1 MKPHGHYC
9 KICGEYKA
17 NEKFSGKGHAAHI
30 CKACQSLPV
39 EERNKE
45 AILTRMMNLPFHLSK
60 EQISWLKKHRKDK
73 RPEVSEAAKAVFA
86 ERFPYAER
94 NERKWQLHVGRL
106 EFYVDSPLI
115 DEYGDEFDFCGT
127 FVVDKKTCTISME
140 SSGKTET
147 VTLDRK
153 SMNKLLKSVIH
164 YYEVFCWEE
173 DYGHDIYPDD
183 ETQDDD
189 NDDSPVWKIH
199 IEYLNGETQD
209 IQLSDDLPYK
219 VEELAEELLGY
230 FEPDEFDDEEF
241 DNEEFDEDTD
251 DNYDGEDG

>member
-1 MKPHGHYC
+1 MKPRGHYC

-94 NERKWQLHVGRL
+94 NERKGQLHIGRF

-115 DEYGDEFDFCGT
+115 DEYGDEFDFRGT

-140 SSGKTET
+140 SSCKTET

-173 DYGHDIYPDD
+173 DYICEAY
-183 ETQDDD
+183 DDD
-189 NDDSPVWKIH
+189 HSVWKIH
-199 IEYLNGETQD
+199 IEYLNGGTQD
-209 IQLSDDLPYK
+209 IQSSDDLPHK

-230 FEPDEFDDEEF
+230 FEPDEFD
-241 DNEEFDEDTD
+241 NEEFDEDTD
-251 DNYDGEDG
+251 DNYDDEDG

>member
-94 NERKWQLHVGRL
+94 NERKGQLHIGRF

-115 DEYGDEFDFCGT
+115 DEYGDEFDFRGT

-140 SSGKTET
+140 SSCKTET

-173 DYGHDIYPDD
+173 DYICEAY
-183 ETQDDD
+183 DDD
-189 NDDSPVWKIH
+189 HSVWKIH
-199 IEYLNGETQD
+199 IEYLNGGTQD
-209 IQLSDDLPYK
+209 IQSSDDLPHK

-230 FEPDEFDDEEF
+230 FEPDEFD
-241 DNEEFDEDTD
+241 NEEFDEDTD
-251 DNYDGEDG
+251 DNYDDEDG

>member
-1 MKPHGHYC
+1 MKSHGHYC

-30 CKACQSLPV
+30 CKFCQSLPV

-94 NERKWQLHVGRL
+94 NERKGQLHIGRF

-115 DEYGDEFDFCGT
+115 DEYGDEFDFRGT

-173 DYGHDIYPDD
+173 DYICEAY
-183 ETQDDD
+183 DDD
-189 NDDSPVWKIH
+189 HSVWKIH
-199 IEYLNGETQD
+199 IEYLNGGTQD
-209 IQLSDDLPYK
+209 IQSSDDLPHK

-230 FEPDEFDDEEF
+230 FEPDEFD
-241 DNEEFDEDTD
+241 NEEFDEDTD
-251 DNYDGEDG
+251 DNYDDEDG

>member
-1 MKPHGHYC
+1 MKSHGHYC

-30 CKACQSLPV
+30 CKFCQSLPV

-94 NERKWQLHVGRL
+94 NERKGQLHIGRF

-115 DEYGDEFDFCGT
+115 DEYGDEFDFRGT

-140 SSGKTET
+140 SSCKTET

-173 DYGHDIYPDD
+173 DYICEAY
-183 ETQDDD
+183 DDD
-189 NDDSPVWKIH
+189 HSVWKIH
-199 IEYLNGETQD
+199 IEYLNGGTQD
-209 IQLSDDLPYK
+209 IQSSDDLPYK

-241 DNEEFDEDTD
+241 DEDTD
-251 DNYDGEDG
+251 KNYEDEDG

>member
-94 NERKWQLHVGRL
+94 NERKGQLHVGRL

-127 FVVDKKTCTISME
+127 FVIDKKTCTISVE

-173 DYGHDIYPDD
+173 DYICEAY
-183 ETQDDD
+183 DDD
-189 NDDSPVWKIH
+189 HSVWKIH
-199 IEYLNGETQD
+199 IEYLNGGTQD
-209 IQLSDDLPYK
+209 IQSSDDLPHK

-230 FEPDEFDDEEF
+230 FEPDEFD
-241 DNEEFDEDTD
+241 NEEFDEDTD
-251 DNYDGEDG
+251 DNYDDEDG

>member
-1 MKPHGHYC
+1 MKSHGHYC

-94 NERKWQLHVGRL
+94 NERKGQLHIGRL

-115 DEYGDEFDFCGT
+115 DEYGDEFDFRGT

-140 SSGKTET
+140 SSCKTET

-173 DYGHDIYPDD
+173 DYICEAY
-183 ETQDDD
+183 DDD
-189 NDDSPVWKIH
+189 HSVWKIH
-199 IEYLNGETQD
+199 IEYLNGGTQD
-209 IQLSDDLPYK
+209 IQSSDDLPHK

-230 FEPDEFDDEEF
+230 FEPDEFD
-241 DNEEFDEDTD
+241 NEEFDEDTD
-251 DNYDGEDG
+251 DNYDDEDG

>member
-1 MKPHGHYC
+1 MKSHGHYC

-94 NERKWQLHVGRL
+94 NERKGQLHIGRF

-115 DEYGDEFDFCGT
+115 DEYGDEFDFRGT

-140 SSGKTET
+140 SSCKTET

-173 DYGHDIYPDD
+173 DYICEAY
-183 ETQDDD
+183 DDD
-189 NDDSPVWKIH
+189 HSVWKIH
-199 IEYLNGETQD
+199 IEYLNGGTQD
-209 IQLSDDLPYK
+209 IQSSDDLPHK

-241 DNEEFDEDTD
+241 DEDTD
-251 DNYDGEDG
+251 DNYDDEDG

>member
-1 MKPHGHYC
+1 MKPRGHYC

-17 NEKFSGKGHAAHI
+17 NEKFSGKSHAAHI

-45 AILTRMMNLPFHLSK
+45 AILTRMMNLPSHLSK

-73 RPEVSEAAKAVFA
+73 RPEVSEVAKAVFA

-94 NERKWQLHVGRL
+94 NERKGQLHIGRF

-115 DEYGDEFDFCGT
+115 DEYGDEFDFRGT

-140 SSGKTET
+140 SSCKTET

-173 DYGHDIYPDD
+173 DYICEAY
-183 ETQDDD
+183 DDD
-189 NDDSPVWKIH
+189 HSVWKIH
-199 IEYLNGETQD
+199 IEYLNGGTQD
-209 IQLSDDLPYK
+209 IQSSDDLPHK

-230 FEPDEFDDEEF
+230 FEPDEFD
-241 DNEEFDEDTD
+241 NEKFDEDTD
-251 DNYDGEDG
+251 DNYDDEDG

>member
-1 MKPHGHYC
+1 MKSHGHYC

-30 CKACQSLPV
+30 CKFCQSLPV

-94 NERKWQLHVGRL
+94 NERKGQLHIGRF

-115 DEYGDEFDFCGT
+115 DEYGDEFDFRGT

-140 SSGKTET
+140 SSCKTET

-173 DYGHDIYPDD
+173 DYICEAY
-183 ETQDDD
+183 DDD
-189 NDDSPVWKIH
+189 HSVWKIH
-199 IEYLNGETQD
+199 IEYLNGGTQD
-209 IQLSDDLPYK
+209 IQSSDDLPHK

-230 FEPDEFDDEEF
+230 FEPDEFD
-241 DNEEFDEDTD
+241 NEEFDEDTD
-251 DNYDGEDG
+251 DNYDD

>member
-1 MKPHGHYC
+1 MKSHGHYC

-30 CKACQSLPV
+30 CKACQSMPV

-45 AILTRMMNLPFHLSK
+45 EILTRMMNLPSHLSK

-173 DYGHDIYPDD
+173 DYICEAY
-183 ETQDDD
+183 DDD
-189 NDDSPVWKIH
+189 HSVWKIH
-199 IEYLNGETQD
+199 IEYLNGGTQD
-209 IQLSDDLPYK
+209 IQSSDDLPHK

-230 FEPDEFDDEEF
+230 FEPDEFD
-241 DNEEFDEDTD
+241 NEEFDEDTD
-251 DNYDGEDG
+251 DNYDDEDG

>member
-1 MKPHGHYC
+1 MKPRGHYC

-73 RPEVSEAAKAVFA
+73 RPEVSEAAKAIFA

-94 NERKWQLHVGRL
+94 NERKGQLHIGRL

-127 FVVDKKTCTISME
+127 FIVDKKTCTILME
-140 SSGKTET
+140 SSGKMET
-147 VTLDRK
+147 VTLTGSR
-153 SMNKLLKSVIH
+153 
-164 YYEVFCWEE
+164 
-173 DYGHDIYPDD
+173 
-183 ETQDDD
+183 
-189 NDDSPVWKIH
+189 
-199 IEYLNGETQD
+199 
-209 IQLSDDLPYK
+209 
-219 VEELAEELLGY
+219 
-230 FEPDEFDDEEF
+230 
-241 DNEEFDEDTD
+241 
-251 DNYDGEDG
+251 

>member
-1 MKPHGHYC
+1 MKPRRRY
-9 KICGEYKA
+9 
-17 NEKFSGKGHAAHI
+17 S
-30 CKACQSLPV
+30 P
-39 EERNKE
+39 
-45 AILTRMMNLPFHLSK
+45 
-60 EQISWLKKHRKDK
+60 
-73 RPEVSEAAKAVFA
+73 

-94 NERKWQLHVGRL
+94 NERKGQLHIGRL

-127 FVVDKKTCTISME
+127 FVVDKNTCTISME
-140 SSGKTET
+140 SSGKMKT

-209 IQLSDDLPYK
+209 IQSSDDLPYK

-241 DNEEFDEDTD
+241 DEDTD
-251 DNYDGEDG
+251 KNYEDEETATLSTRLCKRSHKIYESQPCPQSKSSIPRMTPQFG

>member
-30 CKACQSLPV
+30 CKACQSLSV

-94 NERKWQLHVGRL
+94 NERKGQLHIGRF

-115 DEYGDEFDFCGT
+115 DEYGDEFDFRGT

-140 SSGKTET
+140 SSCKTET

-173 DYGHDIYPDD
+173 DYICEAY
-183 ETQDDD
+183 DDD
-189 NDDSPVWKIH
+189 HSVWKIH
-199 IEYLNGETQD
+199 IEYLNGGTQD
-209 IQLSDDLPYK
+209 IQSSDDLPHK

-230 FEPDEFDDEEF
+230 FEPDEFD
-241 DNEEFDEDTD
+241 NEEFDEDTD
-251 DNYDGEDG
+251 DNYDDEDG

>member
-1 MKPHGHYC
+1 MKSRGHYC

-45 AILTRMMNLPFHLSK
+45 AILTRMMNLPSHLSK

-94 NERKWQLHVGRL
+94 NERKGQLHIGRL

-173 DYGHDIYPDD
+173 DYICEAY
-183 ETQDDD
+183 DDD
-189 NDDSPVWKIH
+189 HSVWKIH
-199 IEYLNGETQD
+199 IEYLNGGTQD
-209 IQLSDDLPYK
+209 IQSSDDLPHK

-230 FEPDEFDDEEF
+230 FEPDEFD
-241 DNEEFDEDTD
+241 NEEFDEDTD
-251 DNYDGEDG
+251 DNYDDEDG

>member
-1 MKPHGHYC
+1 MKSHGHYC

-94 NERKWQLHVGRL
+94 NERKGQLHIGRF

-115 DEYGDEFDFCGT
+115 DEYGDEFDFRGT

-140 SSGKTET
+140 SSCKTET

-173 DYGHDIYPDD
+173 DYICEAY
-183 ETQDDD
+183 DDD
-189 NDDSPVWKIH
+189 HSVWKIH
-199 IEYLNGETQD
+199 IEYLNGGTQD
-209 IQLSDDLPYK
+209 IQSSDDLPYK

-241 DNEEFDEDTD
+241 DEDTD
-251 DNYDGEDG
+251 KNYEDEDG

>member
-1 MKPHGHYC
+1 MKPRGHYC

-30 CKACQSLPV
+30 CKVCQSLPV

-94 NERKWQLHVGRL
+94 NERKGQLHIGRF

-115 DEYGDEFDFCGT
+115 DEYGDEFDFRGT

-140 SSGKTET
+140 SSCKTET

-173 DYGHDIYPDD
+173 DYICEAY
-183 ETQDDD
+183 DDD
-189 NDDSPVWKIH
+189 HSVWKIH
-199 IEYLNGETQD
+199 IEYLNGGTQD
-209 IQLSDDLPYK
+209 IQSSDDLPHK

-230 FEPDEFDDEEF
+230 FEPDEFD
-241 DNEEFDEDTD
+241 NEEFDEDTD
-251 DNYDGEDG
+251 DNYDDEDG

>member
-1 MKPHGHYC
+1 MKPRGHYC

-17 NEKFSGKGHAAHI
+17 NEKFSGKGHAVHI
-30 CKACQSLPV
+30 CKVCQSLPV

-94 NERKWQLHVGRL
+94 NERKGQLHIGRF

-115 DEYGDEFDFCGT
+115 DEYGDEFDFRGT

-140 SSGKTET
+140 SSCKTET

-173 DYGHDIYPDD
+173 DYICEAY
-183 ETQDDD
+183 DDD
-189 NDDSPVWKIH
+189 HSVWKIH
-199 IEYLNGETQD
+199 IEYLNGGTQD
-209 IQLSDDLPYK
+209 IQSSDDLPHK

-230 FEPDEFDDEEF
+230 FEPDEFD
-241 DNEEFDEDTD
+241 NEEFDEDTD
-251 DNYDGEDG
+251 DNYDDEDG

>member
-94 NERKWQLHVGRL
+94 NERKGQLHIGRF

-115 DEYGDEFDFCGT
+115 DEYGDEFDFRGT

-140 SSGKTET
+140 SSCKTET

-173 DYGHDIYPDD
+173 DYICEAY
-183 ETQDDD
+183 DDD
-189 NDDSPVWKIH
+189 HSVWKIH
-199 IEYLNGETQD
+199 IKYLNGGTQD
-209 IQLSDDLPYK
+209 IQSSDDLPHK
-219 VEELAEELLGY
+219 VEGLAEELLGY
-230 FEPDEFDDEEF
+230 FEPDEF

-251 DNYDGEDG
+251 DNYDDEDG

>member
-30 CKACQSLPV
+30 CKACQSMPV

-45 AILTRMMNLPFHLSK
+45 EILTRMMNLPFHLSK

-94 NERKWQLHVGRL
+94 NERKGQLHIGRF

-115 DEYGDEFDFCGT
+115 DEYGDEFDFRGT

-140 SSGKTET
+140 SSCKTET

-173 DYGHDIYPDD
+173 DYICEAY
-183 ETQDDD
+183 DDD
-189 NDDSPVWKIH
+189 HSVWKIH
-199 IEYLNGETQD
+199 IEYLNGGTQD
-209 IQLSDDLPYK
+209 IQSSDDLPHK

-230 FEPDEFDDEEF
+230 FEPDEFD
-241 DNEEFDEDTD
+241 NEEFDEDTD
-251 DNYDGEDG
+251 DNYDDEDG

>member
-1 MKPHGHYC
+1 MKSHGHYC

-94 NERKWQLHVGRL
+94 NERKGQLHIGRF

-115 DEYGDEFDFCGT
+115 DEYGDEFDFRGT

-140 SSGKTET
+140 SSCKTET

-173 DYGHDIYPDD
+173 DYICEAY
-183 ETQDDD
+183 DDD
-189 NDDSPVWKIH
+189 HSVWKIH
-199 IEYLNGETQD
+199 IEYLNGGTQD
-209 IQLSDDLPYK
+209 IQSSDDLPHK

-230 FEPDEFDDEEF
+230 FEPDEFD
-241 DNEEFDEDTD
+241 NEEFDEDTD
-251 DNYDGEDG
+251 DNYDDEDG

>member
-1 MKPHGHYC
+1 MKSRGHYC

-30 CKACQSLPV
+30 CKACQSLSV

-94 NERKWQLHVGRL
+94 NERKGQLHIGRL

-127 FVVDKKTCTISME
+127 FVVDKKTCTIKRKRLLLIE
-140 SSGKTET
+140 S
-147 VTLDRK
+147 R
-153 SMNKLLKSVIH
+153 
-164 YYEVFCWEE
+164 
-173 DYGHDIYPDD
+173 
-183 ETQDDD
+183 
-189 NDDSPVWKIH
+189 
-199 IEYLNGETQD
+199 
-209 IQLSDDLPYK
+209 
-219 VEELAEELLGY
+219 
-230 FEPDEFDDEEF
+230 
-241 DNEEFDEDTD
+241 
-251 DNYDGEDG
+251 

>member
-60 EQISWLKKHRKDK
+60 EQISWLKKHRNDK

-94 NERKWQLHVGRL
+94 NERKGQLHIGRL

-115 DEYGDEFDFCGT
+115 DEYGDEFDFRGT
-127 FVVDKKTCTISME
+127 FVVDKKTCTISVE

-153 SMNKLLKSVIH
+153 SMNKLLKSIIH

-173 DYGHDIYPDD
+173 DCICEAY
-183 ETQDDD
+183 DDD
-189 NDDSPVWKIH
+189 PSVWKIH

-209 IQLSDDLPYK
+209 IQSSDDLPYK

-230 FEPDEFDDEEF
+230 FEPDEFD
-241 DNEEFDEDTD
+241 EDTD
-251 DNYDGEDG
+251 DNYDDEDG

>member
-1 MKPHGHYC
+1 MKSHGHYC

-30 CKACQSLPV
+30 CKFCQSLPV

-94 NERKWQLHVGRL
+94 NERKGQLHIGRF

-115 DEYGDEFDFCGT
+115 DEYGDEFDFRGT

-140 SSGKTET
+140 SSCKTET

-173 DYGHDIYPDD
+173 DYICEAY
-183 ETQDDD
+183 DDD
-189 NDDSPVWKIH
+189 HSVWKIH
-199 IEYLNGETQD
+199 IEYLNGGTQD
-209 IQLSDDLPYK
+209 IQSSDDLPHK

-230 FEPDEFDDEEF
+230 FEPDEFD
-241 DNEEFDEDTD
+241 NEDTD
-251 DNYDGEDG
+251 DNYDDEDG

>member
-1 MKPHGHYC
+1 MKSHGHYC

-45 AILTRMMNLPFHLSK
+45 AILTRMMNLPFQLSK

-94 NERKWQLHVGRL
+94 NERKGQLHIGRF

-115 DEYGDEFDFCGT
+115 DEYGDEFDFRGT

-140 SSGKTET
+140 SSCKTET

-173 DYGHDIYPDD
+173 DYICEAY
-183 ETQDDD
+183 DDD
-189 NDDSPVWKIH
+189 HSVWKIH
-199 IEYLNGETQD
+199 IEYLNGGTQD
-209 IQLSDDLPYK
+209 IQSSDDLPHK

-230 FEPDEFDDEEF
+230 FEPDEFD
-241 DNEEFDEDTD
+241 NEEFDEDTD
-251 DNYDGEDG
+251 DNYDDEDG

>member
-1 MKPHGHYC
+1 MKSHGHYC
-9 KICGEYKA
+9 KICGDYKA

-94 NERKWQLHVGRL
+94 NERKGQLHIGRF

-115 DEYGDEFDFCGT
+115 DEYGDEFDFRGT

-140 SSGKTET
+140 SSCKTET

-173 DYGHDIYPDD
+173 DYICEAY
-183 ETQDDD
+183 DDD
-189 NDDSPVWKIH
+189 HSVWKIH
-199 IEYLNGETQD
+199 IEYLNGGTQD
-209 IQLSDDLPYK
+209 IQSSDDLPHK

-230 FEPDEFDDEEF
+230 FEPDEFD
-241 DNEEFDEDTD
+241 NEEFDEDTD
-251 DNYDGEDG
+251 DNYDDEDG

>member
-1 MKPHGHYC
+1 MKSRGHYC

-30 CKACQSLPV
+30 CKFCQSLPV

-94 NERKWQLHVGRL
+94 NERKGQLHIGRF

-115 DEYGDEFDFCGT
+115 DEYGDEFDFRGT

-140 SSGKTET
+140 SSCKTET
-147 VTLDRK
+147 VMLDRK

-173 DYGHDIYPDD
+173 DYICEAY
-183 ETQDDD
+183 DDD
-189 NDDSPVWKIH
+189 HSVWKIH
-199 IEYLNGETQD
+199 IEYLNGGTQD
-209 IQLSDDLPYK
+209 IQSSDDLPHK

-230 FEPDEFDDEEF
+230 FEPDEFD
-241 DNEEFDEDTD
+241 NEEFDEDTD
-251 DNYDGEDG
+251 DNYDDEDG